1 MSGRDVAM
9 VCLAWAVWTGPTAT
23 GENWPQWRGPFF
35 NGSTTE
41 TGLPDTWSKTE
52 NVKWVAKMP
61 GRGAST
67 PVVWDDRVF
76 VSALERGSKRL
87 WALCLSRRDGQVLWR
102 GNAGTGFENK
112 RGNSAASPSAV
123 TDGQRVIFLFG
134 TGALVA
140 YDMAGQV
147 LWQRNIARDHGAF
160 KILWRYGASPL
171 LYEGRLYVAVIH
183 SHGDLKAQPGQP
195 KPASY
200 LLCIDPAT
208 GKDRWK
214 HIRETD
220 AAAEAREA
228 YITPYPFV
236 GPRGLRIILTG
247 ADHVTAHDPA
257 TGREIWRSANFNPG
271 KQRLFRAVASAVGVD
286 RVVVAAVPRG
296 GSIFAIRAGGEGKL
310 TPQARAWSLRRGAPD
325 VPTPLV
331 MDGKLFV
338 LDGRHKTLTCLDPQS
353 GRVHWKGNLAGKRPF
368 QASPTGAD
376 GKIYC
381 VNMAGEAVVLSAG
394 DEFKVLS
401 RIAMNEGDTRATISA
416 AHGQL
421 FLRTGQNLYCI
432 AKQAGGP

>member
-9 VCLAWAVWTGPTAT
+9 LCLAWTVLTGPTAI

-41 TGLPDTWSKTE
+41 TGLPDRWSKTK
-52 NVKWVAKMP
+52 NIKWVAKMP

-76 VSALERGSKRL
+76 VTALERGSKRL

-102 GNAGTGFENK
+102 HSPGAGFENK

-123 TDGQRVIFLFG
+123 TDGQRVFFLFG
-134 TGALVA
+134 TGALLA
-140 YDMAGQV
+140 CDMAGQV
-147 LWQRNIARDHGAF
+147 LWQRNIVRDHGAF
-160 KILWRYGASPL
+160 KILWRYGSSPL
-171 LYEGRLYVAVIH
+171 LYESRLYVAVLH

-208 GKDRWK
+208 GKDHWK
-214 HIRETD
+214 HTRETE

-236 GPRGLRIILTG
+236 GPRGPRIILTG

-286 RVVVAAVPRG
+286 GVVVAAVPRG
-296 GSIFAIRAGGEGKL
+296 GSIFAIRAGGEGQL
-310 TPQARAWSLRRGAPD
+310 TPQARAWTLKHGAPD

-331 MDGKLFV
+331 MNGKLFV
-338 LDGRHKTLTCLDPQS
+338 LDGRHKALTCLDPQS
-353 GRVHWKGNLAGKRPF
+353 GRVHWKGKLGGKVPF
-368 QASPTGAD
+368 QASPTGSD
-376 GKIYC
+376 GKVYC
-381 VNMAGEAVVLSAG
+381 VSMAGEVVVLSAG

-401 RIAMNEGDTRATISA
+401 RISMNEGGTRATISA